1 MHLVLK
7 PPCPMTTPH
16 DRHDGCPQRPK
27 SSSCFSAGIAS
38 KAMSRNHE
46 MIYDPVNLIFA
57 RSLRTI
63 RALISV
69 KKYHFRSVVQRAGGA
84 IPLRAAVGTG
94 INVYICIYNLLLA
107 SRGDLGGR
115 ENKKKTKPV
124 ARRSNQKRNVNKSKI
139 N

>member
-1 MHLVLK
+1 
-7 PPCPMTTPH
+7 
-16 DRHDGCPQRPK
+16 
-27 SSSCFSAGIAS
+27 
-38 KAMSRNHE
+38 